1 MKLSHV
7 LPRTLTLV
15 LLLSVVV
22 MGCNTP
28 TPVPTS
34 QPVAVADTATAV
46 APADTATS
54 VVEPTATIEPATATP
69 TEVPHTA
76 TPTKAPPTATPTKAP
91 PTATPTTAPPTPTTA
106 PSATPTTAPAS
117 GKPQAVP
124 KSTMNVRAGPGVNFP
139 VIGSATAGKPYE
151 ITGKNPEGSWYQ
163 ICCIGDAK
171 GWLSASLVTVQGD
184 PATIAVA
191 DDIPTPEPTATTA
204 PTATPDP
211 NATATPTTAPA
222 AGGGATG
229 GPSRGMLLYSVA
241 NMGDQRWELWEY
253 NFASKASRK
262 LFDWRTEVQFSPNY
276 GQIAYF
282 AWPGA
287 VGGNRDQVGIW
298 VMNADYSNERLVIPG
313 GAAYPSFSPD
323 GSRLAVTGDGIY
335 VVKTDLSD
343 VKRISDGEYPAW
355 SPNSNWIAHREC
367 VSGACGIYM
376 TDPDSGAQQR
386 LTSGGSDGQPAWSPN
401 GQQLAYISQDDGNFE
416 IYRINADGS
425 NKVRLTNSAT
435 SDGLPVWSPDGK
447 WIAFRSD
454 RDGGWGIYVMRSD
467 GSNVIKIA
475 SADVLP
481 VWFFEKMA
489 WRP

>member
-1 MKLSHV
+1 MKVFAYRRSLFV
-7 LPRTLTLV
+7 LVMLAA
-15 LLLSVVV
+15 LLLA
-22 MGCNTP
+22 GCNTA
-28 TPVPTS
+28 TPVP
-34 QPVAVADTATAV
+34 ATV
-46 APADTATS
+46 APATVAPTQ
-54 VVEPTATIEPATATP
+54 EPTATPL
-69 TEVPHTA
+69 
-76 TPTKAPPTATPTKAP
+76 PPTATPEPPTATPEPPTATPEPPTATPKP
-91 PTATPTTAPPTPTTA
+91 PTATPTTKPPTATPEPPTAT
-106 PSATPTTAPAS
+106 PQPATPTSAS
-117 GKPQAVP
+117 ASAGPQAVP
-124 KSTMNVRAGPGVNFP
+124 SRAMNVRGGPGTNFP
-139 VIGSATAGKPYE
+139 VIGSAAAGSSYA
-151 ITGKNPEGSWYQ
+151 ITGKNEDGSWYQ
-163 ICCIGDAK
+163 VCCFSGDQK

-184 PATIAVA
+184 AAAIAVA
-191 DDIPTPEPTATTA
+191 EDIPTPEPTATTA

-222 AGGGATG
+222 ASGGSGSAGG
-229 GPSRGMLLYSVA
+229 GPSSGVLLYSVA

-262 LFDWRTEVQFSPNY
+262 LFDWRTEVQYSPNY
-276 GQIAYF
+276 SQIAYF

-287 VGGNRDQVGIW
+287 VGGDQAGIW
-298 VMNADYSNERLVIPG
+298 IMNSDYSNPRLVIPG

-323 GSRLAVTGDGIY
+323 GSRLAVTGGGIY
-335 VVKTDLSD
+335 VIKMDLSD

-355 SPNSNWIAHREC
+355 SPTSNWIAHREC
-367 VSGACGIYM
+367 VGGACGIYL

-435 SDGLPVWSPDGK
+435 SDGLPVWSPDGR

-454 RDGGWGIYVMRSD
+454 RDGSWGIYVMRSD

-475 SADVLP
+475 DAAVLP
-481 VWFFEKMA
+481 VWFFEKMG